1 MIFKNKD
8 INSLLKPKTKKEI
21 INNLINVYGNNEL
34 VLMDISIRKNILD
47 GVKKAIEINNS
58 IINYNNGY
66 FLKLAIML
74 NNYDIIKFLIKK
86 GTIIN
91 ITIIETAL
99 YYENKDIIKLI
110 NKLKKPDNETRSN
123 K

>member
-86 GTIIN
+86 GAIIN
-91 ITIIETAL
+91 IIIMDIAL
-99 YYENKDIIKLI
+99 FYENKDIIKLI
-110 NKLKKPDNETRSN
+110 ENNKK
-123 K
+123 